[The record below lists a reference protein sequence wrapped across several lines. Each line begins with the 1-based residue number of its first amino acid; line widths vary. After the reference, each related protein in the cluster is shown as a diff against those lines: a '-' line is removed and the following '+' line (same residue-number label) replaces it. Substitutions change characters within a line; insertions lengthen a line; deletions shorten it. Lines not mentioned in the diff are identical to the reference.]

1 MTLPDPETLL
11 AEAGL
16 PPGSH
21 LQRVVALEAVRVAGR
36 SVAVPAPRP
45 ALPAGASGAFE
56 AALRASLR
64 LRGGAVIAEYKQA
77 SPSLGPFAAG
87 TPLEAQLRA
96 YGEGGAA
103 AFSILTEPRLFLGSA
118 EDLAAGAELGPP
130 CLYKGFVVA
139 ENQLDEAVACGAAAV
154 LLIARVLRDHTAA
167 FADAARERGLEP
179 LVELHDL
186 TEIPCAQAA
195 RARLV
200 GINARDLATF
210 TLGAPGAEPLRRAF
224 PEAVLIRE
232 SGLATPEDAVAA
244 IRAGFDAVLIGE
256 ALMRSAD
263 PRGFLDRIFAAL
275 AGQAAS

>member
-45 ALPAGASGAFE
+45 ALSAGASGAFE
-56 AALRASLR
+56 VALRASLR

-77 SPSLGPFAAG
+77 SPSL
-87 TPLEAQLRA
+87 LRA

-275 AGQAAS
+275 AGPAAP